1 MNIWGYIGVLSY
13 TEMNGV
19 IILFDKGV
27 PVHYA
32 SLDMVCVFICL
43 YHCGWFGYIDVDVPG
58 ATISV
63 HDVYKFLEF
72 RRNDCNKSKVV
83 SKRGIAYIGRH
94 DTRSYIAEF

>member
-1 MNIWGYIGVLSY
+1 
-13 TEMNGV
+13 MNGV

-32 SLDMVCVFICL
+32 SLNMVCFFICI
-43 YHCGWFGYIDVDVPG
+43 YHCGLVGYIDVVVPG

-72 RRNDCNKSKVV
+72 GRDDCIKSKLV

-94 DTRSYIAEF
+94 DTRS